1 MSVKCLIDTGS
12 TCIIILLDILLNI
25 VKNPTLKKTE
35 SQLKFYGGAMM
46 KSISKYSLYTKIKD
60 KFFKLR
66 FEIVLTKVSQNS
78 LLSANTSEKLSLIS
92 INDEDNAI
100 GNSTSVETL
109 VGKYA
114 DVSEG
119 SGCLPGKLHL
129 EMDKNVTPVQHS
141 SRKLPVA
148 LKEDSAFHPSKVD
161 KVSTRNFWGL
171 SGKK

>member
-1 MSVKCLIDTGS
+1 
-12 TCIIILLDILLNI
+12 
-25 VKNPTLKKTE
+25 
-35 SQLKFYGGAMM
+35 M

-66 FEIVLTKVSQNS
+66 FEIVLTKVSQNA

-92 INDEDNAI
+92 INDEDTAI
-100 GNSTSVETL
+100 GNSASVVETL

-129 EMDKNVTPVQHS
+129 EIDKNV
-141 SRKLPVA
+141 
-148 LKEDSAFHPSKVD
+148 
-161 KVSTRNFWGL
+161 L
-171 SGKK
+171 SCQT

>member
-1 MSVKCLIDTGS
+1 M
-12 TCIIILLDILLNI
+12 
-25 VKNPTLKKTE
+25 
-35 SQLKFYGGAMM
+35 
-46 KSISKYSLYTKIKD
+46 
-60 KFFKLR
+60 
-66 FEIVLTKVSQNS
+66 
-78 LLSANTSEKLSLIS
+78 
-92 INDEDNAI
+92 
-100 GNSTSVETL
+100 ETL

-129 EMDKNVTPVQHS
+129 EIDKNVTPVQHS